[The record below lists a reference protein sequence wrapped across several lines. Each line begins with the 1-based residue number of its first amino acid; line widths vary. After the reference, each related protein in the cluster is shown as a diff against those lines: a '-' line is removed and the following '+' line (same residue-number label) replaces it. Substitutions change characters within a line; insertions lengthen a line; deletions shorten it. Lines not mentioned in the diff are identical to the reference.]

1 MSGFNSLKLRP
12 EILAKIANMRYQ
24 TPTPIQERSI
34 PVLLK
39 GHDLLG
45 IAQTG
50 TGKTAAF
57 SLPIIDRLVRN
68 PVALGPNQTRAL
80 ILAPT
85 RELATQIHQNILS
98 YSEGLDIK
106 SAIIIGGVRKTTQ
119 IETLQDGIDIIVCT
133 PGRLMDHMGGG
144 HIKFDQ
150 LEVFV
155 LDEADMMLD
164 FGFLDDV
171 NTISQ
176 RLPLK
181 RQNIM
186 FSATM
191 PKVIERLAK
200 SLLVNPIK
208 IQAAKESSTIGT
220 VEQVVYFVEE
230 KDKYPLVTSLLED
243 QSATRVIIFCKA
255 KYGIADVVEQ
265 LNKNKISNCEIH
277 SNRTQ
282 TERDQAISDFSSG
295 KIRVLVATD
304 IAARGIDVLDVTH
317 VINFNLPDDSTYY
330 VHRIGRTARAGKTGK
345 AISLCAQRDLSLLR
359 NVQKRINMNIPVI
372 IDQPFHKEFKP
383 LNPKK
388 KSMVSSASLRVRK
401 RPTQAKR
408 AAKKKFLENL
418 QGHPLR

>member
-1 MSGFNSLKLRP
+1 MTDFKAFKLLP
-12 EILAKIANMRYQ
+12 EIFARISDKGYQ
-24 TPTPIQERSI
+24 TPTSIQEKSI

-50 TGKTAAF
+50 TGKTASF
-57 SLPIIDRLVRN
+57 SLPIIDRLARW
-68 PVALGPNQTRAL
+68 PVTVGANETRAL

-98 YSEGLDIK
+98 YSMGLGIK

-119 IETLQDGIDIIVCT
+119 VEILNGGVDIVVCT
-133 PGRLMDHMGGG
+133 PGRLMDHMSGG

-171 NTISQ
+171 KLISK
-176 RLPLK
+176 RLPEK
-181 RQNIM
+181 RQSIM

-191 PKVIERLAK
+191 AKDIERLAK
-200 SLLVNPIK
+200 SLLRNPVK
-208 IQAAKESSTIGT
+208 LQDVKESSTIST
-220 VEQVVYFVEE
+220 VEQLVYFVEE
-230 KDKYPLVTSLLED
+230 ENKLKLLTSLLED
-243 QSATRVIIFCKA
+243 GSATRVMVFCKA

-265 LNKNKISNCEIH
+265 LNSHSILNGEIH
-277 SNRTQ
+277 SNKTQ
-282 TERDQAISDFSSG
+282 TERDQAIGDFSTG

-317 VINFNLPDDSTYY
+317 VINFNMPDDSTYY
-330 VHRIGRTARAGKTGK
+330 VHRIGRTARAGKNGM
-345 AISLCAQRDLSLLR
+345 AISLCAERDLALLR
-359 NVQKRINMNIPVI
+359 NVQKRIKMEIPAI
-372 IDQPFHKEFKP
+372 LDHPFHKEYAP
-383 LNPKK
+383 LDPKK
-388 KSMVSSASLRVRK
+388 KKKWSSASLRERK
-401 RPTQAKR
+401 RPSQAKV
-408 AAKKKFLENL
+408 AAKKKFLKNF
-418 QGHPLR
+418 

>member
-1 MSGFNSLKLRP
+1 MSDFNYLKLLP
-12 EILAKIANMRYQ
+12 EILAKIASKGYQ
-24 TPTPIQERSI
+24 TPTPIQAKSI

-50 TGKTAAF
+50 TGKTASF
-57 SLPIIDRLVRN
+57 SLPIIDRLARR
-68 PVALGPNQTRAL
+68 PIDLRANQTRAL

-85 RELATQIHQNILS
+85 RELATQIHKNILS
-98 YSEGLDIK
+98 YSQGLNLK
-106 SAIIIGGVRKTTQ
+106 TAIIIGGVRKTTQ
-119 IETLQDGIDIIVCT
+119 METLKDGMDIIVCT
-133 PGRLMDHMGGG
+133 PGRLMDLMGGG

-171 NTISQ
+171 KQITQ
-176 RLPLK
+176 RLPK
-181 RQNIM
+181 NRQNIM

-191 PKVIERLAK
+191 PKLIEKLAK
-200 SLLVNPIK
+200 SLLVKPIK
-208 IQAAKESSTIGT
+208 IQAAKESSTIST
-220 VEQVVYFVEE
+220 VDQVVYFVDEE
-230 KDKYPLVTSLLED
+230 DKFPLVASLLED
-243 QSATRVIIFCKA
+243 ESAKRIMIFCKA
-255 KYGIADVVEQ
+255 KYGIADVVDH
-265 LNKNKISNCEIH
+265 LNKSEISNCEIH

-295 KIRVLVATD
+295 KVRVLVATD
-304 IAARGIDVLDVTH
+304 IAARGIDVRDVTH

-345 AISLCAQRDLSLLR
+345 AISLCAERDLALLR
-359 NVQKRINMNIPVI
+359 NVQKLIKMKIPTI
-372 IDQPFHKEFKP
+372 TDQPFHKEFKP

-388 KSMVSSASLRVRK
+388 KRMVSSAKLRERK
-401 RPTQAKR
+401 RPSQAKR

-418 QGHPLR
+418 

>member
-1 MSGFNSLKLRP
+1 MSDFNYLKLLP
-12 EILAKIANMRYQ
+12 QILAKITSKGYH
-24 TPTPIQERSI
+24 TPTPIQAKSI

-50 TGKTAAF
+50 TGKTASF
-57 SLPIIDRLVRN
+57 SLPIIDRLVRK
-68 PVALGPNQTRAL
+68 PLLVEPNHIRAL
-80 ILAPT
+80 VLAPT
-85 RELATQIHQNILS
+85 RELATQIHKNILF
-98 YSEGLDIK
+98 YSEGMSLK

-119 IETLQDGIDIIVCT
+119 METMKDGMDIVVCT
-133 PGRLMDHMGGG
+133 PGRLMDLMSGG
-144 HIKFDQ
+144 HIKFEQ

-171 NTISQ
+171 KLIAKK
-176 RLPLK
+176 LPEK

-191 PKVIERLAK
+191 PKVIEKLAK
-200 SLLVNPIK
+200 SLLENPIK

-230 KDKYPLVTSLLED
+230 ENKLALVASLLED
-243 QSATRVIIFCKA
+243 VSATRVMIFCKA
-255 KYGIADVVEQ
+255 KYGIADVVDQ
-265 LNKNKISNCEIH
+265 LNKCEISNCEIH

-282 TERDQAISDFSSG
+282 TERDQAISDFSAG
-295 KIRVLVATD
+295 KVRVLVATD

-345 AISLCAQRDLSLLR
+345 AISLCGERDLALLR
-359 NVQKRINMNIPVI
+359 NVQRRIKMDIPI
-372 IDQPFHKEFKP
+372 ITDQPFHKEFKP
-383 LNPKK
+383 LDPKK
-388 KSMVSSASLRVRK
+388 KRSTSSARLRERK
-401 RPTQAKR
+401 RPSTAKI
-408 AAKKKFLENL
+408 AAKNKFLEKL
-418 QGHPLR
+418 